1 MANENLK
8 NLLALSKKAD
18 EIVKTNIAET
28 PSRVKNERPS
38 YITKSN
44 YDEKIAELDEQVF
57 GKYQKPKNEYSAE
70 EELERIKK
78 RNSENINVTNP
89 ILQEVLNNPYEMSID
104 MVLNDNNIHRKQL
117 EEKLN
122 KKYGSGLEEA
132 KEIFKTLEEKDK
144 QKAISKQQNENIT
157 TPNINNSVDYSLIKD
172 IIEKVIDERL
182 EKLSSKMNLNEDVQ
196 KNKSKTGII
205 MLGENFTFVDNEGNM
220 YKCSDMKY
228 IGKMKIKTK

>member
-1 MANENLK
+1 MYK
-8 NLLALSKKAD
+8 RQ
-18 EIVKTNIAET
+18 AET

-144 QKAISKQQNENIT
+144 QKAAEVKKIGRGER
-157 TPNINNSVDYSLIKD
+157 
-172 IIEKVIDERL
+172 DELLVRR
-182 EKLSSKMNLNEDVQ
+182 
-196 KNKSKTGII
+196 
-205 MLGENFTFVDNEGNM
+205 
-220 YKCSDMKY
+220 
-228 IGKMKIKTK
+228 